1 MHIDNT
7 YLTNRTLGQTSGTP
21 YATSGSEATQ
31 SSALPPPNSSHVPSS
46 ELLDLLDQVQQTP
59 QVRPQALQRVAQR
72 LASGY
77 YLTRDAAEQT
87 AEAIQLVQE

>member
-21 YATSGSEATQ
+21 SPAPSTESASSSEAT
-31 SSALPPPNSSHVPSS
+31 AVSSHVPSA

-59 QVRPQALQRVAQR
+59 QVRQAVVQRAAAR

-87 AEAIQLVQE
+87 AEAIQQAQD